1 MFSHRPSEL
10 GEVKTE
16 AVINAAA
23 DPNSSVTAR
32 EAEQTIMDE
41 AKKAGSTA
49 YFFDPNSSPED
60 KAAAVHAVSN
70 ILSKAFPY

>member
-49 YFFDPNSSPED
+49 YFFDPNTSPED
-60 KAAAVHAVSN
+60 KAAAVHAVGNFSA
-70 ILSKAFPY
+70 KAFPY